1 MDGTHSICFISFIDP
16 DLPKVEGQKEIDLRI
31 FDYIER
37 RWKPPGKTV
46 PPWCPAVSLDNRI
59 WRFSMTVNR
68 YYCRRHTSQ
77 HAQPDSQIKIIRRD
91 SEYFLGFTAD
101 GTSRTF
107 SRRRPRR
114 REKWEEKTK
123 TEAQTRGIVTIHLL
137 QFRSKSRARGIIAA
151 GLSEN
156 QKDPLSSVRRY
167 SVSRLSPRSVF
178 PPVGMMSTF

>member
-1 MDGTHSICFISFIDP
+1 MDRTHPICFINFIDP

-31 FDYIER
+31 FGYIER

-46 PPWCPAVSLDNRI
+46 PPVVSFDNRI
-59 WRFSMTVNR
+59 WCFSMTVNR

-77 HAQPDSQIKIIRRD
+77 HAQSDSQIRIIRRD

-123 TEAQTRGIVTIHLL
+123 AEAQTRGIVTIHLL
-137 QFRSKSRARGIIAA
+137 QFRRARAERG
-151 GLSEN
+151 G
-156 QKDPLSSVRRY
+156 
-167 SVSRLSPRSVF
+167 
-178 PPVGMMSTF
+178 